1 MAVDATAAA
10 AGSHL
15 ARDLRQAVAGL
26 ERLEARP
33 SQLRLLGL
41 ASLLLL
47 ASLGYWSLADLA
59 PAILAALGAGLAYTL
74 LLLTSSPA

>member
-1 MAVDATAAA
+1 MPPLPPPGRTWP
-10 AGSHL
+10 GIC
-15 ARDLRQAVAGL
+15 ARPVAGL